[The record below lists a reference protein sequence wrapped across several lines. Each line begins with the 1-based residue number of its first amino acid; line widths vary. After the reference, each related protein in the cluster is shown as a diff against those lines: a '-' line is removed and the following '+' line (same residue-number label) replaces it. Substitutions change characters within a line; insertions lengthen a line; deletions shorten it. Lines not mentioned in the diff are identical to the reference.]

1 MSSVRAEDHTM
12 TTPVAVPITPYTHPT
27 DSGPVT
33 HPADLPDGNPGL
45 IGLPLTI
52 VGAMGLG
59 FTNTGIVDSAS
70 AAIPIVMSA
79 TSIGLL
85 LATIWAAALRQNINA
100 ALYSVFFGFY
110 GSYAILSLGLT
121 NNWFGIT
128 ADQVSST
135 TAMWIGSW
143 LVTITILTALV
154 VRLPWSF
161 PFLLVI
167 VDLALVCLLLG
178 TLTGSTLANQIGG
191 VLIFLF
197 VAVAIYLYVAAM
209 WEETGGSALP
219 MGRPL
224 VS

>member
-1 MSSVRAEDHTM
+1 MTATVDHTQP
-12 TTPVAVPITPYTHPT
+12 TYTHPT

-33 HPADLPDGNPGL
+33 HPAALPDGNPGL

-85 LATIWAAALRQNINA
+85 LATIWAATLRQNINA

-121 NNWFGIT
+121 NDWFGI
-128 ADQVSST
+128 APDQVTATS
-135 TAMWIGSW
+135 AMWTGSW
-143 LVTITILTALV
+143 LVTITILTVLV

-161 PFLLVI
+161 PFLLAI
-167 VDLALVCLLLG
+167 VDVALVCLLIG
-178 TLTGSTLANQIGG
+178 TLTASTVATQIGG
-191 VLIFLF
+191 WLVFLF

-224 VS
+224 IS